1 MDIIKTIRDK
11 LNHFKS
17 DLATLKQPKMGK
29 SHFDNQRIFEL
40 EQKIALLQSELEYE
54 KRNKKIQ

>member
-1 MDIIKTIRDK
+1 MDVIKTIRDK

-29 SHFDNQRIFEL
+29 SHFDSLKILEL

>member
-29 SHFDNQRIFEL
+29 SHFDSLKIFEL

>member
-29 SHFDNQRIFEL
+29 SHFDNQRIHEL
-40 EQKIALLQSELEYE
+40 EKKIALLQSELEYE
-54 KRNKKIQ
+54 KRNKKIE